1 MRFITIF
8 RQDAEAMKGPPPSA
22 EEMAKHQA
30 EMAEGIGKA
39 IAAGTMHNTGG
50 IGARMQTGGRVT
62 NKGGKISVES
72 PPQGDGGWMAAG
84 GFAIVSSESRET
96 LIEELKQ
103 QIAMMGEGTAEFCE
117 YKQFFPDPAVPQHSE
132 SVATVPLPGVIPYFS
147 VEGARKAAEFYAKAF
162 GAKVVRQ
169 VPAED
174 GQRLM
179 HCQMVL
185 NGGTFMF
192 SDSFPEYG
200 HPAKTDGTY
209 AMQLVVADGHEW
221 WDRAIAA
228 GCVEL
233 DAYRQAFW
241 GDMYGRMRDPFGIT
255 WAITSPQ
262 GQ

>member
-8 RQDAEAMKGPPPSA
+8 KSKPSANAGPPPSA
-22 EEMAKHQA
+22 EQMAQHRATMQA
-30 EMAEGIGKA
+30 GIEQA
-39 IAAGTMHNTGG
+39 AAAGRLIATGSLGMRAKTGGRIHNTGG
-50 IGARMQTGGRVT
+50 KV
-62 NKGGKISVES
+62 SVET
-72 PPQGDGGWMAAG
+72 PPEGVGGWMAANG
-84 GFAIVSSESRET
+84 VAIVAADSPEA
-96 LIEELKQ
+96 LVAQLQ
-103 QIAMMGEGTAEFCE
+103 DQIRHMGEGTLEFCAFN
-117 YKQFFPDPAVPQHSE
+117 QVHPDPTIPQHSE
-132 SVATVPLPGVIPYFS
+132 SAATVPLPGVIPYFS
-147 VEGARKAAEFYAKAF
+147 VEGAKKAAEFYAKAF

-174 GQRLM
+174 GKRLM

-241 GDMYGRMRDPFGIT
+241 GDMYGRMRDPFGIA

-262 GQ
+262 SS